1 MKQQEARTELTPLTA
16 MVAEFAASTRYS
28 DLPAEVVA
36 LGKKSILDSLATAV
50 SGSVAP
56 GSRIMQRYVSDLG
69 CPSRTA
75 TVIGTDLR
83 FPPRFAALANGT
95 AMHVDDFDDTWQ
107 SVPDGPRARYRGR
120 MGVHA
125 TGPALASVLAAAQE
139 RGASGAETLTA
150 CLLGIEVACKVFDA
164 TDVVDVDNSLH
175 TTGTCALV
183 GAAAGVANLR
193 GLDPRTI
200 RWALGIACDAAA
212 GLTVQLGTMVKSWH
226 AGRAAECAVL
236 ATDLATM
243 GFTAAETVLED
254 EGGYLQLEGGGYQEE
269 PIFAL
274 GNPWCFVDRGIW
286 LKPFPTGSLGHPAM
300 TQMLALIREHDVR
313 PDAVARVGVKTRDG
327 TYKTLFHHR
336 PRRALEAKFS
346 LEFCLA
352 TLLLERNLGLQ
363 HIDDAFVARPDL
375 QELIARVEYTP
386 YTDEEVREG
395 NFTLVTSF
403 VEIELKDG
411 RSFSGRIDYGKGSKA
426 NPMTDDEVAGKFR
439 LCAEY
444 AGLPEDWADA
454 VIDTVG
460 RLETLGDV
468 RELTALL
475 ADPASD
481 QAAR

>member
-1 MKQQEARTELTPLTA
+1 MKDKTDPTPLTA
-16 MVAEFAASTRYS
+16 MVANFSASTRYE
-28 DLPAEVVA
+28 DLPAEVVS

-50 SGSVAP
+50 SGSVSPAC
-56 GSRIMQRYVSDLG
+56 RIMQRYVSDLG
-69 CPSRTA
+69 CPARTA

-125 TGPALASVLAAAQE
+125 TGPALASVLAAAE
-139 RGASGAETLTA
+139 EHGSSGAETLAA

-164 TDVVDVDNSLH
+164 TDAVDIDNSLH

-193 GLDPRTI
+193 GLDRRTI
-200 RWALGIACDAAA
+200 LWALGIACDAAA

-226 AGRAAECAVL
+226 AGRAAECAVF
-236 ATDLATM
+236 ATDLAAM

-254 EGGYLQLEGGGYQEE
+254 EGGYFQLEGGGYQEA

-274 GNPWCFVDRGIW
+274 GNPWCFADRGIW

-300 TQMLALIREHDVR
+300 TQMLKLVREHDVR
-313 PDAVARVGVKTRDG
+313 PETVARVRVKTREG

-336 PRRALEAKFS
+336 PKRELEAKFS

-363 HIDDAFVARPDL
+363 HIDDAFIARPDV
-375 QELIARVEYTP
+375 QDLIARVEYTP
-386 YTDEEVREG
+386 YTEDEVREG
-395 NFTLVTSF
+395 DFTLVTSF
-403 VEIELKDG
+403 VEIEFKDG
-411 RSFSGRIDYGKGSKA
+411 RKVSGRIDYGKGSKA
-426 NPMTDDEVAGKFR
+426 NPMTDEEVADKFR

-444 AGLPEDWADA
+444 AGLPADWANG
-454 VIDTVG
+454 VVEVVG
-460 RLETLGDV
+460 RLETLPDI
-468 RELTALL
+468 RELTARL
-475 ADPASD
+475 ASPAT
-481 QAAR
+481 